1 MTGAPGDGTPGRPE
15 MAALRVMVVDD
26 QHLVRRGLALLLGTV
41 DGVEV
46 VAEAGGGAEAVALL
60 ARELPDVLLTD
71 ARMPGMS
78 GAELVAHCARTCPQ
92 LQVIVLTTFDD
103 DDLVLGA
110 LDAGASGFL
119 LKDTSPE
126 RLADAIVAAARGEMV
141 LDPRVTRLA
150 LHRTASAT
158 GERAD
163 DRLAVLTR
171 TELVVARHLSR
182 GLSNAAIAAEL
193 VLAEGTVKN
202 HVSALLR
209 KLDQPDRTNLALTL
223 REVFRTSQ

>member
-1 MTGAPGDGTPGRPE
+1 MTDAPGAGAPGPPE
-15 MAALRVMVVDD
+15 VAALRVMVVDD
-26 QHLVRRGLALLLGTV
+26 QHLVRRGLALLLDTV

-60 ARELPDVLLTD
+60 ARDLPDVVLTD

-78 GAELVAHCARTCPQ
+78 GAELVAHCARAHPG
-92 LQVIVLTTFDD
+92 LPVIVLTTFDD

-126 RLADAIVAAARGEMV
+126 RLADAIAAASRGEMV

-171 TELVVARHLSR
+171 TELVVARHVSR